1 MLPVAPRVPVTFKL
15 YAADVGPPICQ
26 LLSSSQLSGGFT
38 SVVTAPGTQ
47 RADAGP
53 SPPGPS
59 PHRDCPGRAARRETR
74 TFVMMARSNLL
85 FLIYFFINGSNNLE
99 LF

>member
-1 MLPVAPRVPVTFKL
+1 MLAPSVPVTFKL

-59 PHRDCPGRAARRETR
+59 PHSDSQTGDSDVRDDGEIQPSV
-74 TFVMMARSNLL
+74 FNL
-85 FLIYFFINGSNNLE
+85 FLYKGF
-99 LF
+99 